1 MNVRLCPVG
10 PDTDPVFLLHLL
22 FVLMSSADRLK
33 DEEHLLEER
42 MILEEMLEVVEKR
55 DALASLLEDQRLQ
68 DSQADQEH
76 EEALMTEDLAFCWS

>member
-10 PDTDPVFLLHLL
+10 PDTDPVLLLHLL

-33 DEEHLLEER
+33 DEEHLQEER

-68 DSQADQEH
+68 DSQADLEH
-76 EEALMTEDLAFCWS
+76 EEALMIEDLAFCCS

>member
-1 MNVRLCPVG
+1 M
-10 PDTDPVFLLHLL
+10 FLLHLL
-22 FVLMSSADRLK
+22 FVLMISADRFK

-68 DSQADQEH
+68 ESQTDQEH
-76 EEALMTEDLAFCWS
+76 EEALEGLAFCWS

>member
-1 MNVRLCPVG
+1 MTVG

-42 MILEEMLEVVEKR
+42 MILEEMLDVVEKR

-68 DSQADQEH
+68 ESKADQEH

>member
-1 MNVRLCPVG
+1 MNVRRCPGG
-10 PDTDPVFLLHLL
+10 PDADPVFLFHLL

-42 MILEEMLEVVEKR
+42 MILEEMLQVVEKR

-68 DSQADQEH
+68 DPQADQEH
-76 EEALMTEDLAFCWS
+76 EEALITEDLAFCWS

>member
-1 MNVRLCPVG
+1 MNIRLCSVG
-10 PDTDPVFLLHLL
+10 PDTDPMFLVHLL

>member
-1 MNVRLCPVG
+1 MNVRRCPGG
-10 PDTDPVFLLHLL
+10 PDADPVFLLHLL

-42 MILEEMLEVVEKR
+42 MILEEMLQVVEKR

-68 DSQADQEH
+68 DPQADQEH
-76 EEALMTEDLAFCWS
+76 EEALITEDLAFCWS

>member
-1 MNVRLCPVG
+1 MNIRLCSVG
-10 PDTDPVFLLHLL
+10 PDTDPMFLVHLL

-33 DEEHLLEER
+33 EEEHLLEER

>member
-1 MNVRLCPVG
+1 MTVG
-10 PDTDPVFLLHLL
+10 ADTDPVFLLHLL
-22 FVLMSSADRLK
+22 FPLMGSADRLK